1 VFVSFNLLTFLFWL
15 LVSSFVPGAV
25 LSFALFRKNDFSF
38 LEKLFSGFALG
49 FILLPLIPFLLY
61 FIAGVNFSYEIA
73 LLSIALLYVIAIAFF
88 VKNKAYEGLKMPESL
103 NLNEIVT
110 SKQFIIS
117 VLLVLV
123 LVSSYMVRIGSYG
136 PIFQELD
143 PYYYTY
149 PAQQLLVDGYNMP
162 DDQTAWY
169 PELEVSHRIIP
180 AISYLEATWFE
191 LYTGGGEYSNMLLS
205 ALAGMYPP
213 IAAMLSVFFI
223 YLFVSIASKREW
235 GLAAAGIAAFVPVFV
250 YKLAAGE
257 METQPYAFFSLFFL
271 YAMYALSLKT
281 KDLKF
286 SVLAGLGFAAV
297 ALGSSSQLLA
307 LASIMIFMVI
317 QALATFLKK
326 EDSEELMFLLKS
338 NAIIFV
344 LGPLLGSAVLK
355 DIFYDGSAAFT
366 IIIPFLI
373 ALASIGVLYLLKTK
387 IPDQQK
393 ALTVLGAIAVLGILV
408 FAFTPLGDFVKGIGK
423 SGFGLSEFRR
433 PLDRTIAEQGVAPT
447 AFGGQIGFV
456 ADTYVEE
463 NRPAVVSS
471 ILWPIVIVFNA
482 ISPSLG
488 DTIGNLVGTLISLIL
503 LPISVVVNVIF
514 TLIVALLNAVL
525 GTTVDYVDKA
535 NSFMLLWIF
544 LFWAALSYSVYQY
557 VKKDED
563 NMFLLFLAIIM
574 PPFLVGIIKAKYTI
588 YSAVLLAVAIG
599 FTLGVAKNVLDTYFE
614 GRGKQALYVIAV
626 LLVLFQFVYNGFSV
640 ALIAGS
646 VVPLYQNDP
655 MALQAKFQG
664 ICDSTSDS
672 VVCAAAADPMGYA
685 AKGTN
690 YQYNQKLC
698 LLSIYSDYTSMV
710 NSGSAPEW
718 ERTAAF
724 FRCQRLSTYWIDS
737 MEWLKENTPED
748 SRVISWWDY
757 GHWINYFADRNSVLR
772 NEHRSHEMIGAVA
785 DGYLDATP
793 EELAAYMKSHE
804 TQYALFDVE
813 LVAGG
818 GQLGGKYGA
827 LNYLSCAW
835 NNETN
840 VSFAPGQSTCE
851 ADHLWEVIFISQTP
865 CSISTLSNKSGLT
878 AYKIYEGGVY
888 RTFYRSECMS
898 PSDQNTAAYCQSA
911 IKAEPVYCVGETTL
925 ANGQPTTATYYM
937 NETYPNGDLKLN
949 KAMLQFPYSIPMT
962 THMGPVTSVT
972 LLYTED
978 ALWLENGV
986 IKSGYEDRKG
996 KFYDSTLYRGI
1007 FLNNIPGFSQVYATS
1022 DGAVKIYKVAE

>member
-1 VFVSFNLLTFLFWL
+1 MFVSFNLLTFLFWL
-15 LVSSFVPGAV
+15 FVSSFVPGAV
-25 LSFALFRKNDFSF
+25 LSFALLRKNEFSF
-38 LEKLFSGFALG
+38 LEKLLIGFALG

-73 LLSIALLYVIAIAFF
+73 LLSIALLYVVAIAFF

-103 NLNEIVT
+103 NLNEVIT
-110 SKQFIIS
+110 SKKFIIS
-117 VLLVLV
+117 LVLV
-123 LVSSYMVRIGSYG
+123 LIIVSSYMVRIGSYG

-149 PAQQLLVDGYNMP
+149 PAQQLLVDGYNMF
-162 DDQTAWY
+162 DDQTSWY
-169 PELEVSHRIIP
+169 PELEVNHRIIP
-180 AISYLEATWFE
+180 AISYLEATWFS
-191 LYTGGGEYSNMLLS
+191 LYTGGGEYDNMLLS
-205 ALAGMYPP
+205 VLAGMYPP
-213 IAAMLSVFFI
+213 IAAALAVFFI
-223 YLFVSIASKREW
+223 YLFVSVASKREW
-235 GLAAAGIAAFVPVFV
+235 GLVAAGVAAFVPVFV

-257 METQPYAFFSLFFL
+257 MEVQPYAFFSLFFL

-281 KDLKF
+281 RDLKF
-286 SVLAGLGFAAV
+286 SVLAGIGFAAV

-307 LASIMIFMVI
+307 LASIMIFMVL
-317 QALATFLKK
+317 QALAAFLKK
-326 EDSEELMFLLKS
+326 EDSEELEFLLKS

-344 LGPLLGSAVLK
+344 LGPLLGSAILK
-355 DIFYDGSAAFT
+355 DIFSDGFPHLT
-366 IIIPFLI
+366 IVVPFLF
-373 ALASIGVLYLLKTK
+373 ALVAVGALYLLKTK
-387 IPDQQK
+387 IPNKQK
-393 ALTVLGAIAVLGILV
+393 ALAILGAAAVLGILV
-408 FAFTPLGDFVKGIGK
+408 IAFTPVGDYVKGIGK
-423 SGFGLSEFRR
+423 SGFGLSEYRQ

-447 AFGGQIGFV
+447 AFGSQIGFI
-456 ADTYVEE
+456 ADTYVET

-471 ILWPIVIVFNA
+471 ILWPIVIIFNVL
-482 ISPSLG
+482 SPSLG
-488 DTIGNLVGTLISLIL
+488 DTIANTVGSLISLIL
-503 LPISVVVNVIF
+503 LPFSVVVNLVF
-514 TLIVALLNAVL
+514 SLVVGLLNMVL
-525 GTTVDYVDKA
+525 GTTVNYVEKA

-544 LFWAALSYSVYQY
+544 LFWAALSYSIYQY
-557 VKKDED
+557 AKKGED
-563 NMFLLFLAIIM
+563 NMSLLFLAIIM
-574 PPFLVGIIKAKYTI
+574 PPLLVGIIKAKYTI
-588 YSAVLLAVAIG
+588 YSGVLLAVAIG
-599 FTLGVAKNVLDTYFE
+599 FTLGVGKNLLDTYYK
-614 GRGKQALYVIAV
+614 GKGKQALYFIAA
-626 LLVLFQFVYNGFSV
+626 LLIVFQFVYNGFSV

-655 MALQAKFQG
+655 MALAPKFQAV
-664 ICDSTSDS
+664 CDSTSDAT
-672 VVCAAAADPMGYA
+672 VCAAAADPMGYA
-685 AKGTN
+685 AQGTN

-698 LLSIYSDYTSMV
+698 LLSMYSDYSYLAT
-710 NSGSAPEW
+710 GAPEL

-724 FRCQRLSTYWIDS
+724 FRCQRLSSYWVDS
-737 MEWLKENTPED
+737 MEWLKENTANG

-757 GHWINYFADRNSVLR
+757 GHWINYFGDRNSVLR

-793 EELAAYMKSHE
+793 AELAAYMKSHE

-813 LVAGG
+813 LIAGG

-840 VSFAPGQSTCE
+840 VSFAPGQSKCE
-851 ADHLWEVIFISQTP
+851 ADHLWEVIFVSQTP
-865 CSISTLSNKSGLT
+865 CSISSLSNKSGLT

-888 RTFYRSECMS
+888 RTFYRPECVS
-898 PSDQNTAAYCQSA
+898 PTDQNTAAYCQSVV
-911 IKAEPVYCVGETTL
+911 KAEPVYCVGEVTL
-925 ANGQPTTATYYM
+925 ANGQPTTATYYL

-949 KAMLQFPYSIPMT
+949 KANLQFPYSLPIT

-996 KFYDSTLYRGI
+996 KFYDSALYRGV
-1007 FLNNIPGFSQVYATS
+1007 FLNNIPGFSQVYSTS

>member
-1 VFVSFNLLTFLFWL
+1 MFVSFNLLTFLFWL
-15 LVSSFVPGAV
+15 FVSSFVPGAV
-25 LSFALFRKNDFSF
+25 LSFALLRKDDFSF
-38 LEKLFSGFALG
+38 LEKLLIGFALG

-61 FIAGVNFSYEIA
+61 FVAGVYFSYEIA
-73 LLSIALLYVIAIAFF
+73 LLSIAVLYIAAIALF
-88 VKNKAYEGLKMPESL
+88 VKNKAYEGLKVPESL
-103 NLNEIVT
+103 NLNELVT

-123 LVSSYMVRIGSYG
+123 LFSSYMVRIGSYG

-180 AISYLEATWFE
+180 AISYLEAAWFE

-205 ALAGMYPP
+205 VLAGMYPP
-213 IAAMLSVFFI
+213 IAAMLAVFFI
-223 YLFVSIASKREW
+223 YLFVSIAGKREW

-250 YKLAAGE
+250 YKLSAGE

-307 LASIMIFMVI
+307 LASIMIFMVL
-317 QALATFLKK
+317 QALASFLKNK
-326 EDSEELMFLLKS
+326 EPGEIMFLLKS

-344 LGPLLGSAVLK
+344 IGPLLGSAVLK
-355 DIFYDGSAAFT
+355 DIFYDGTPSLSIVA
-366 IIIPFLI
+366 PFLL
-373 ALASIGVLYLLKTK
+373 ALAAVAVLYLLKTK
-387 IPDQQK
+387 MPNRQN
-393 ALTVLGAIAVLGILV
+393 ALMALGAIAVLGLLV
-408 FAFTPLGDFVKGIGK
+408 FALTPVGDYVKNVGK
-423 SGFGLSEFRR
+423 GGFGLSEFNR

-456 ADTYVEE
+456 ADTYVEDG
-463 NRPAVVSS
+463 RPAVVSS
-471 ILWPIVIVFNA
+471 ILWPLVLIFNA
-482 ISPSLG
+482 VSPSLG
-488 DTIGNLVGTLISLIL
+488 DALASAVGTVISLIL
-503 LPISVVVNVIF
+503 LPFSVAVNVIF
-514 TLIVALLNAVL
+514 SLGVTILNTLL
-525 GTTVDYVDKA
+525 GTAVDYTDKA
-535 NSFMLLWIF
+535 NSFMLLWVF
-544 LFWAALSYSVYQY
+544 LFWAALSYSIYQY

-588 YSAVLLAVAIG
+588 YSGVLLAVAIG
-599 FTLGVAKNVLDTYFE
+599 FTLGVAKNAVDSYME
-614 GRGKQALYVIAV
+614 GKWNQALYVVAA

-646 VVPLYQNDP
+646 IVPLYQNDP

-672 VVCAAAADPMGYA
+672 VVCAAAADPAGYA
-685 AKGTN
+685 SLGTN

-698 LLSIYSDYTSMV
+698 LLSVYSDYTSLV
-710 NSGSAPEW
+710 NSGTAPDW
-718 ERTAAF
+718 ERTVAY
-724 FRCQRLSTYWIDS
+724 FRCQRLSSYWVDS
-737 MEWLKENTPED
+737 MEWLKDNTPNG

-785 DGYLDATP
+785 DGFLDATP
-793 EELAAYMKSHE
+793 SELSDYMKSHE
-804 TQYALFDVE
+804 TQYALFDIE

-840 VSFAPGQSTCE
+840 VSFSPGQSKCE
-851 ADHLWEVIFISQTP
+851 AEHLWEVIFISQTP
-865 CSISTLSNKSGLT
+865 CTISSLSGKSGYT
-878 AYKIYEGGVY
+878 AYKIYEAGTY
-888 RTFYRSECMS
+888 RTFYRADCIS
-898 PSDQNTAAYCQSA
+898 PLDQNVAAYCQSV
-911 IKAEPVYCVGETTL
+911 IKAEPVYCVGEATL
-925 ANGQPTTATYYM
+925 ATGQQTTATYYL

-949 KAMLQFPYSIPMT
+949 KAMLQFPYTIPT
-962 THMGPVTSVT
+962 TSHMGPVTSAT

-978 ALWLENGV
+978 AVWLENGV

-996 KFYDSTLYRGI
+996 KFYDSALYRGI
-1007 FLNNIPGFSQVYATS
+1007 FLNNLPGFQQVYSTS
-1022 DGAVKIYKVAE
+1022 DGAVKIYKVAQ